1 MQRYSIIENK
11 NKREIVLLMGSGCK
25 YKKCS
30 FCDYH
35 FDSSDNEELCFNT
48 NKAALDMVDGRYNHL
63 EVINSGSFVD
73 LDENTINYIIK
84 TCLKNNINLLHFE
97 CHYIHRN
104 AIADFKERFKK
115 HDITV
120 KIKIGVESFDYNF
133 RENVLKKGIKEKSPL
148 LIARDFDEVCLLQG
162 ITGQTEISMLSDIKT
177 GLKYFERVCI
187 NIMNENTTPIKPDKS
202 VISIFKEKVMP
213 LYMDDPKVDILINN
227 TDFGVGE

>member
-35 FDSSDNEELCFNT
+35 LDSSYDKELCFNT
-48 NKAALDMVDGRYNHL
+48 NKAVLDMVDGRYNHL

-73 LDENTINYIIK
+73 LDENTIEYIIK
-84 TCLKNNINLLHFE
+84 ICIKNNINLIHFE
-97 CHYIHRN
+97 CHYIHKN
-104 AIADFKERFKK
+104 AIKDFKNRFKK
-115 HDITV
+115 HGITV

-133 RENVLKKGIKEKSPL
+133 RENILKKGIKEKSPM
-148 LIARDFDEVCLLQG
+148 LIAKDFDEVCLLQG
-162 ITGQTEISMLSDIKT
+162 IKGQTYMSMLSDINI
-177 GLKYFERVCI
+177 GLRYFERVCI

-202 VISIFKEKVMP
+202 VISVFKDKVMP
-213 LYMDDPKVDILINN
+213 LYINNPRVDILINN
-227 TDFGVGE
+227 TDFGVGK